1 MKILLI
7 CKGEYRYWFPKVAAS
22 LKQQYGCTVSA
33 MTFSTRTARILER
46 TRKFDGVHNLAA
58 HLKHWFPRSDTQQC
72 VQRLQELDLY
82 GELGGSLNTM
92 VYSDRIISRYSLE
105 TVTKIIAGVY
115 DFWDSRFKEGQFDAV
130 VGEIASASEWIA
142 WVLANKLDIP
152 YLVPYPAPLTNR
164 FFFLQSPTGAWERAE
179 ELYERAKATGLSRKE
194 AQLAED
200 FLCAFRANKPKPSL
214 HPLSSRSPFHLDV
227 RLLVQRIARI
237 PFRVRTYLE
246 DGYFEVGSYDGTH
259 PWDSVWTDLLRLL
272 RHAASELA
280 IFETQ
285 VSKSKKVYFPLH
297 VQPEFTIDVRAP
309 FCSNQLALIDNIA
322 KSVPMG
328 YRLVV
333 KEHPAMRG
341 YRNLTYY
348 REIKKLYN
356 VQLLSPLVDSHNLIR
371 DSDAILTIVGTTA
384 WEGIL
389 YEKPVVAFGPL
400 CYGFFDLL
408 YHCKNIADLPLILS
422 EAIRAFKPDR
432 DLLLKFVWAML
443 GSAHEGLWDSPLRSP
458 SVTDEHNISKLATAI
473 VSELSLAMR
482 AHSTDPMTMTS

>member
-22 LKQQYGCTVSA
+22 LKQEYSCTVSA
-33 MTFSTRTARILER
+33 MTFSTPTARILER
-46 TRKFDGVHNLAA
+46 TREFDDVHNLAA
-58 HLKHWFPRSDTQQC
+58 HLKHWLSDTQQC
-72 VQRLQELDLY
+72 VQRLQELDLH

-92 VYSDRIISRYSLE
+92 VYSDRIISRYSFE
-105 TVTKIIAGVY
+105 TVNKIIAGVY
-115 DFWDSRFKEGQFDAV
+115 NFWDFLFKEGHFDAV

-164 FFFLQSPTGAWERAE
+164 IFFLQSPTGAWERAE
-179 ELYERAKATGLSRKE
+179 KLYERAKAMGLSRKE

-214 HPLSSRSPFHLDV
+214 HPLSSRSPLHLDV
-227 RLLVQRIARI
+227 RLLVQRIGRI
-237 PFRVRTYLE
+237 PFRVQTYLE
-246 DGYFEVGSYDGTH
+246 DGYFEVGSYDGTP

-285 VSKSKKVYFPLH
+285 VSEGRKIYFPLH

-322 KSVPMG
+322 KSIPMG

-408 YHCKNIADLPLILS
+408 YHCKNIADLPLTLS

-432 DLLLKFVWAML
+432 NLLLKFVWAML

-458 SVTDEHNISKLATAI
+458 SVTDGPNISKLAKAI
-473 VSELSLAMR
+473 ISEISLAMP
-482 AHSTDPMTMTS
+482 AQSAGPMAVTL